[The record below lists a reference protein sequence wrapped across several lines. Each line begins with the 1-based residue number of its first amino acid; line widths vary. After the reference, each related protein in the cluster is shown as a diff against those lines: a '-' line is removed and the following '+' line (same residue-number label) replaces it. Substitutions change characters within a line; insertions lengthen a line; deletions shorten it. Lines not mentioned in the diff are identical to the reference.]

1 MVTPPD
7 ETTADP
13 YAVIAALR
21 AERDA
26 ALRALAERTAEPADN
41 REYGERIEHQTA
53 IVDIGALRT
62 ENEEL
67 RAAQAAGL
75 EVLQAMAASPGDSQ
89 PVFDLIARQAARV
102 CNAPFAAV
110 VTFDGS
116 MMHLASQS
124 GFEAAQAETFA
135 KQFPRPAGSET
146 AMGRAILS
154 QRVEQIEDTD
164 ADPGRGF
171 SHPVG
176 RASVMG
182 VPLRRDGAALG
193 AIAVGRPVTGLFP
206 ETQIALLQTFAEEA
220 VIAITTAETYRA
232 LQTRTADLQ
241 EALEYQTATS
251 DVLKVISSSTF
262 DLQPVLD
269 TVVETAARLCEAEQ
283 VLLNRREGTG
293 FTLSANCG
301 FPPEYEAAYRSR
313 ATHYRPD
320 NPSVAARSVRER
332 CPVHYHDV
340 TVGPFRSPPAYRG

>member
-13 YAVIAALR
+13 CAVIATLR

-26 ALRALAERTAEPADN
+26 ALTEKAALAKALAERSTVYAQ
-41 REYGERIEHQTA
+41 RIEHPGPT
-53 IVDIGALRT
+53 VDIAALKA

-67 RAAQAAGL
+67 RAAQVAGL
-75 EVLQAMAASPGDSQ
+75 EVLQTLVAAPGDTQ
-89 PVFDLIARQAARV
+89 PVFDLIARQAARL

-110 VTFDGS
+110 VTFDGT

-124 GFEAAQAETFA
+124 GFEAAQAEAFA

-164 ADPGRGF
+164 ADPGHGY

-182 VPLRRDGAALG
+182 VPLLRDGVALG
-193 AIAVGRPVTGLFP
+193 AIAIGRPVTGLFP
-206 ETQIALLQTFAEEA
+206 ETQIALLRTFAEQA
-220 VIAITTAETYRA
+220 VIAITSAETYRA
-232 LQTRTADLQ
+232 LQSRTSDLQ

-251 DVLKVISSSTF
+251 DVLKVISRSTF

-269 TVVETAARLCEAEQ
+269 TVAETAARLCDADQ
-283 VLLNRREGTG
+283 AAIWRREGET
-293 FTLSANCG
+293 
-301 FPPEYEAAYRSR
+301 
-313 ATHYRPD
+313 
-320 NPSVAARSVRER
+320 VRL
-332 CPVHYHDV
+332 V
-340 TVGPFRSPPAYRG
+340 TDHT